1 MPAIKTMQDLLVHGL
16 RDIYYAERKITKAL
30 PKMVKNAEAP
40 ELKQALTAHLEETKG
55 QIGRL
60 DEVFEQLGVAA
71 RGVRCEAIEGL
82 VEEAE
87 ETMEEVAEP
96 SVRDA
101 AIIVSAQKV
110 EHYEMAAYG
119 SLAAMAIRLGHQDVA
134 TLLQA
139 TLAEEKA
146 ADEKLSQVAAG
157 ASPAKKAK

>member
-16 RDIYYAERKITKAL
+16 RDIYYAEKKITKAL

-96 SVRDA
+96 TVRDA

>member
-1 MPAIKTMQDLLVHGL
+1 MPAIKTMQELLVHGL
-16 RDIYYAERKITKAL
+16 RDIYYAEKKITKAL
-30 PKMVKNAEAP
+30 PKMAKNAEAP

-87 ETMEEVAEP
+87 ETMEEVTEP
-96 SVRDA
+96 TVRDA
-101 AIIVSAQKV
+101 AIVISAQKV